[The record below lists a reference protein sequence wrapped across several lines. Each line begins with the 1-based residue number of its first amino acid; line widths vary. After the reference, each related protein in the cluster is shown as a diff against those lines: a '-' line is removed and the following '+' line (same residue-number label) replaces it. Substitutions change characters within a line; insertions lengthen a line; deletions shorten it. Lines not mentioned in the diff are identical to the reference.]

1 MSPER
6 EPRTANREALVKAA
20 LKFLAASKMDGATL
34 RQVVLVVEDDD
45 GVRGRLTL
53 DLDRLSQ
60 DMLSRELQCP
70 ATAAPSEARATDSGP
85 RGTFPRRP

>member
-60 DMLSRELQCP
+60 DMLSREPQCP
-70 ATAAPSEARATDSGP
+70 AAAAPSAARA
-85 RGTFPRRP
+85 RGSSPPGSAPGRP